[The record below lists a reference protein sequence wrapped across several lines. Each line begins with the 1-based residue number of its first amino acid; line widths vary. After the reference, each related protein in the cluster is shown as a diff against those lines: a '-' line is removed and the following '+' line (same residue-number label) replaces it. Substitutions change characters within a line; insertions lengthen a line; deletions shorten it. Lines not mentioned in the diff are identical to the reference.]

1 MELPHTIEDFS
12 SQHHTDK
19 SPGMLSLHDLV
30 KYGKLLGVSELEFS
44 DDISMREFKS
54 ELEKHILEEVH
65 PYRIYESGRAKDQW
79 ITYLPDETKKDKRR
93 QIKRNGY
100 DKLCEAVIQFYLEQ
114 YHIDMRLDELFE
126 DWVLFRRN
134 ETSAKAGTIRKD
146 VSLWRTHCRRV
157 KIERTAL
164 GDMKVNEVTPKHLYS
179 FFRRLTKDRAYTRR
193 TIANIRGVLNGMF
206 SYAVERDIVS
216 ANPVRDVDLKRMT
229 YKPEMSKSEEVFSFE
244 EAQKLLAV
252 LRTVDDDPYALAI
265 RLDFNLFIRFGEIAG
280 LKWENVD
287 FENRLVYICHQIT
300 YEPEMNDDLSFTEKK
315 MVTEGYLKGCTS
327 QGYRTEPLTDEAIE
341 VLNKAK
347 ALNPDSEYVFFPSSR
362 PLLNMTFNK
371 RLRKYCDEAG
381 IPYRSSHKIRF
392 YAAST
397 AYNGQNLAQLSKMMG
412 HSQVSTTMHY
422 LRDAGNKDDY
432 TSLFSRLGTQTT

>member
-1 MELPHTIEDFS
+1 
-12 SQHHTDK
+12 
-19 SPGMLSLHDLV
+19 
-30 KYGKLLGVSELEFS
+30 
-44 DDISMREFKS
+44 
-54 ELEKHILEEVH
+54 
-65 PYRIYESGRAKDQW
+65 
-79 ITYLPDETKKDKRR
+79 
-93 QIKRNGY
+93 
-100 DKLCEAVIQFYLEQ
+100 
-114 YHIDMRLDELFE
+114 
-126 DWVLFRRN
+126 
-134 ETSAKAGTIRKD
+134 
-146 VSLWRTHCRRV
+146 
-157 KIERTAL
+157 
-164 GDMKVNEVTPKHLYS
+164 
-179 FFRRLTKDRAYTRR
+179 
-193 TIANIRGVLNGMF
+193 MF

-252 LRTVDDDPYALAI
+252 LRTVDDNPYALAI

-287 FENRLVYICHQIT
+287 LENHLVYICHQIT
-300 YEPEMNDDLSFTEKK
+300 YEPEMNDDLSFTEKR

-327 QGYRTEPLTDEAIE
+327 QG
-341 VLNKAK
+341 
-347 ALNPDSEYVFFPSSR
+347 
-362 PLLNMTFNK
+362 
-371 RLRKYCDEAG
+371 
-381 IPYRSSHKIRF
+381 YRSSHKIRF